1 MFTCQTIL
9 ARAGLARYGP
19 APISR
24 WAYAYPHLPRPIRP
38 PSAAGDFA
46 HPEPVLSAGPLA
58 PVGVAAPLR
67 SRLAGKP

>member
-9 ARAGLARYGP
+9 ACAGLARYGP
-19 APISR
+19 APISW
-24 WAYAYPHLPRPIRP
+24 WAYAYRTCHGPIRP

-46 HPEPVLSAGPLA
+46 HPEPVLSAGPLV
-58 PVGVAAPLR
+58 PFGVAAPLR